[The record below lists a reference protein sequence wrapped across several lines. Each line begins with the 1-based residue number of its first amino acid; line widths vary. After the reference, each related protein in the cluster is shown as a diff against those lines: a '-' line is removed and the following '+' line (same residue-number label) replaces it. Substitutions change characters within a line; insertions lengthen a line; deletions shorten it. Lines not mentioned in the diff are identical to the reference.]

1 MSLRELFQN
10 TYPAVIYIVAQ
21 RHYICSYPAVMYVI
35 GARVAQWQRNRL
47 VIGRLVGSNPLS
59 GWVFGCYQLAF
70 GGVPEWLIG
79 TDCKSVALTGYAGSN
94 PAPSTIV
101 SINGLDWT

>member
-1 MSLRELFQN
+1 MEAVAGRLAGSCRGLFHK
-10 TYPAVIYIVAQ
+10 PV
-21 RHYICSYPAVMYVI
+21 RD
-35 GARVAQWQRNRL
+35 ARVAQWQRSRL

-59 GWVFGCYQLAF
+59 GWA
-70 GGVPEWLIG
+70 GGQDKRALGGMPERLIG

-101 SINGLDWT
+101 TNPMTGLDISLG